1 MKLTNKQRSE
11 RCGKMIATYSD
22 DDPRTN
28 LIDWL
33 ADAMHWCNC
42 NDDDFADVLDT
53 AQIHF
58 DVEISEAAQSGGR
71 HD

>member
-1 MKLTNKQRSE
+1 MTLTNEQRSE
-11 RCGKMIATYSD
+11 RCCRAIATYSD

-33 ADAMHWCNC
+33 ADAMHWCTC
-42 NDDDFADVLDT
+42 NDHDFADVLDT
-53 AQIHF
+53 AQMHF
-58 DVEISEAAQSGGR
+58 DAEICEAAQSGGR